1 MDKKDFVHDAI
12 EIFFFLQRKKTPKKK
27 WGLTISSSL
36 Y

>member
-12 EIFFFLQRKKTPKKK
+12 EFFFFLQRKKTPKKG
-27 WGLTISSSL
+27 GLTISSSL